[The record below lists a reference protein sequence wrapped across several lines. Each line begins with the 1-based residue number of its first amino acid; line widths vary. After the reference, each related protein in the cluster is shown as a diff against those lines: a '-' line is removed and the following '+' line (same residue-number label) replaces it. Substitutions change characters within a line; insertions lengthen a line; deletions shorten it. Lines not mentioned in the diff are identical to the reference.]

1 MVSSPVASATRLLR
15 LSTSIAGE
23 LWDISDME
31 FNVRMKEWIVRAWCL
46 SRALVLLILALTAT
60 SAYSASKTI
69 LVVGDSL
76 SAEYGLARDTG
87 WVTLLEQRLQRERVS
102 AVVVNSSISG
112 DTTSGG
118 KTRLPDLLKKYRPNI
133 LILELGANDALRGL
147 PLRKTETNLREMI
160 TAAKEIGAS
169 VLLVGM
175 QIPPNYGPDY
185 RKQFAGIYPKLAK
198 ETGSALVP
206 FLFENLIQRPDL
218 FQSDRIHPT
227 AEAQPIMLD
236 TVWPQLKPLL
246 PSR

>member
-1 MVSSPVASATRLLR
+1 MK
-15 LSTSIAGE
+15 
-23 LWDISDME
+23 
-31 FNVRMKEWIVRAWCL
+31 FNVKMKEWIVRISYL
-46 SRALVLLILALTAT
+46 SRALALLILALTAT

-76 SAEYGLARDTG
+76 SAEYGLARDSG
-87 WVTLLEQRLQRERVS
+87 WVTLLEQRLLQEKVS

-118 KTRLPDLLKKYRPNI
+118 KTRLPELLKKYRPNI
-133 LILELGANDALRGL
+133 VILELGANDALRGL
-147 PLRKTETNLREMI
+147 SLPKTEANLREMI
-160 TAAKEIGAS
+160 AAAKEIEAK

-185 RKQFAGIYPKLAK
+185 RKKFAAIYPRLAK

-206 FLFENLIQRPDL
+206 FLFEHLIQRPDL

-246 PSR
+246 PSK